1 MTAFFVTAT
10 GTDIGKTYV
19 TAGLIRAI
27 RATGGQARAL
37 KPVISGFDMEA
48 AESSDSGLLLRAM
61 GQAIA
66 SGSVAR
72 ISPWRFY
79 APLSPD
85 MAAARENREID
96 FSELVAFCRDEIRS
110 VEGTLFIEGVGGVMV
125 PIDPNHTV
133 LDWMAALRIPA
144 ILVAGTYLGTISHTL
159 TALTVLASRHISV
172 RALVLNESE
181 IAPVPVRETISTI
194 SRFVPATP
202 IAVFP
207 RANDL
212 SDSTEAFRR
221 LCALLDWNI
230 AG

>member
-48 AESSDSGLLLRAM
+48 AESSNSGLLLRAM

-66 SGSVAR
+66 PGSVAR

-79 APLSPD
+79 APLSPTWRP
-85 MAAARENREID
+85 RENREID

-110 VEGTLFIEGVGGVMV
+110 TEGTLFIEGVGGVMV

-133 LDWMAALRIPA
+133 LDWIAALGIPA
-144 ILVAGTYLGTISHTL
+144 IIVAGTYLGTISHTL
-159 TALTVLASRHISV
+159 TALAVLASRHISV

-181 IAPVPVRETISTI
+181 TAPVPVSETISTI
-194 SRFVPATP
+194 SRFVPA
-202 IAVFP
+202 
-207 RANDL
+207 D
-212 SDSTEAFRR
+212 SDCRFAARE
-221 LCALLDWNI
+221 
-230 AG
+230 

>member
-1 MTAFFVTAT
+1 LTAFFVTAT

-125 PIDPNHTV
+125 PIDRNHTV